1 MIKTWEP
8 QAKSCLCKL
17 PKVSVFQVIRQCGTI
32 TFTSGHCEDAVG
44 YPLQQYLAHSEEE
57 FSERTVLVLGTES
70 CAKWESLVGRKLKI

>member
-32 TFTSGHCEDAVG
+32 TFTSGAIVKMQLGIHCNSTW
-44 YPLQQYLAHSEEE
+44 H
-57 FSERTVLVLGTES
+57 
-70 CAKWESLVGRKLKI
+70 I